1 MPTIEQRGDT
11 YRITVSA
18 GYDLQGKQIRKKMTW
33 KPAPGMTKKQ
43 IEKELNRQ
51 AVMFEERVQRGQVL
65 DGSIKFADFAEKWFK
80 EHAEPHLKPRTVAG
94 YRALMPRTVQCIGH
108 IPLEKLQPLHLT
120 EFYHELEKDG
130 IAGNARFVASVDI
143 KEIRAKRNMKKVT
156 LRKAAGITD
165 STLDKVEHGES
176 VARETAE
183 KVCAALSLKL
193 DKAFHRVGNTA
204 LSDRRVRCYHAFV
217 SSVLEKAVKWNV
229 IYDNPARRVE
239 PPKQSRI
246 VAPYLDEDGARQ
258 LLEALES
265 EDPQHSVMIHLLLLF
280 GMRRAELLGL
290 KWENID
296 FEKST
301 ISIRQTIHYLP
312 ERGIFEDTTKTAGS
326 ERTLKAAPYTLQLLR
341 QHQAWQAAERLKV
354 GDLWND
360 HGYVFTRYN
369 GEPIHPDALSGWFR
383 QFVKRHDLPPIHLH
397 SLRHTSATLLI
408 ADHTPLTTVAA
419 RLGHANTNTTAKVYA
434 HAIQSAD
441 AAAAEA
447 LESKLLGSVKKQS
460 SLA

>member
-1 MPTIEQRGDT
+1 MATIEKRGNS
-11 YRITVSA
+11 YRITAYA
-18 GYDLQGKQIRKKMTW
+18 GYNLKGKQIKRHLTW
-33 KPAPGMTKKQ
+33 TPAPGMTKKQ

-51 AVMFEERVQRGQVL
+51 MTLFEERVKHGQVL
-65 DGSIKFADFAEKWFK
+65 DGNIRFADFAEKWFK
-80 EHAEPHLKPRTVAG
+80 EYAEPQLKPRTVAG
-94 YRALMPRTVQCIGH
+94 YRNLMPRTVQCIGH

-130 IAGNARFVASVDI
+130 IAGNARFVASVNI
-143 KEIRAKRNMKKVT
+143 KEIRAKKNMKKVT

-176 VARETAE
+176 VSKETAE
-183 KVCAALSLKL
+183 KVCTALGLKL

-204 LSDRRVRCYHAFV
+204 LSDRRVRSYHAFV

-239 PPKQSRI
+239 PPKQSKI
-246 VAPYLDEDGARQ
+246 EAPYLDEDGARQ
-258 LLEALES
+258 LLEALED
-265 EDPQHSVMIHLLLLF
+265 EDPQHNVMIHLLLLF

-296 FEKST
+296 FEKNT
-301 ISIRQTIHYLP
+301 ISIKQTIHYLP

-326 ERTLKAAPYTLQLLR
+326 ERTLKAAPYTMQLLR
-341 QHQAWQAAERLKV
+341 QHQVWQTTERLKV

-360 HGYVFTRYN
+360 HGYVFTKYN
-369 GEPIHPDALSGWFR
+369 GEPIHPDTLSGWFR
-383 QFVKRHDLPPIHLH
+383 SFIKRHNLPPIHLH

-419 RLGHANTNTTAKVYA
+419 RLGHANTNTTTKIYA

-447 LESKLLGSVKKQS
+447 LEGKLLGTFKKQS
-460 SLA
+460 NLA